1 MKEIL
6 GMKFIRMAKN
16 IWPGKFN
23 ETPIVKFGYPVYAGV
38 DEIKHSHGSDRPW
51 QGCHG
56 RAYTDVLAASHWND
70 SA

>member
-16 IWPGKFN
+16 IGPGKFN

-38 DEIKHSHGSDRPW
+38 DEIKHSHGSDRP
-51 QGCHG
+51 
-56 RAYTDVLAASHWND
+56 
-70 SA
+70 